1 MWISFPHFIHKK
13 RGMYHVDISARY
25 ILHTIFTVED
35 LQWSF
40 PHKMWISFPHFIHTI
55 GLIYR
60 LDISARY
67 ILHTIFTVEDL
78 QRSFPHKMWI
88 SFPHYPHLSCIIYRG
103 DILYKIFFSRFPHSR
118 RSSMNLSTQNVDKF
132 STFYPQDR
140 PHIAAQY
147 IEPIC
152 VTELSTEGVDNLS
165 TLSTFCPQ
173 QNALI

>member
-13 RGMYHVDISARY
+13 RGMYHV
-25 ILHTIFTVED
+25 
-35 LQWSF
+35 
-40 PHKMWISFPHFIHTI
+40 
-55 GLIYR
+55 
-60 LDISARY
+60 DISARY

-165 TLSTFCPQ
+165 TFYPQKERHVSPQYIEPICVTELSTEGVDNLSTLSTFCPQ